1 MLRKQSEICETKR
14 ITDYDN
20 DKTTFF
26 KNQVNQT
33 CNITNTIN
41 GNPIQ
46 SHDFPSNENDFFFAK
61 QSKLQIEVRIAL
73 AQSKEIAQM
82 KVKVDKLLLLIL
94 LSFT

>member
-1 MLRKQSEICETKR
+1 MLRKQSEISETKR

-20 DKTTFF
+20 DKTFF
-26 KNQVNQT
+26 KNQVNPA
-33 CNITNTIN
+33 CNITHTIN
-41 GNPIQ
+41 GNPIL

-82 KVKVDKLLLLIL
+82 KVKVDNLIYHL
-94 LSFT
+94 YISFT